1 MAGIQYHYKTTKYKA
16 NFLTVVCFI
25 LFVLYSLMLY
35 LKHQYGIV
43 ALTYFIESELTT
55 STILSSTTRI
65 SALLGTLLCVIP
77 AIVLL
82 HTLHFPLRFK
92 ALAFLPS
99 YILLGFLTGISPET
113 VASHENEVHIL
124 SPVLLLLLCVV
135 LIFLSQVYRE
145 DRGEHAPVTNYL
157 GLNILISV
165 VGMLLC
171 MALTNTNRQ
180 LHVQLA
186 LAEAIHRNDYSVVD
200 NLSKGETTTN
210 NTITS
215 IQVLNLSKKGVL
227 GEKLFSLPHLTG
239 SQNMLP
245 DTNPASLLYH
255 TPTLVYGH
263 LKAVPVGKKWKTTDF
278 LEKAL
283 KRRMLL
289 AAEHSAIKDTLTV
302 RILADYYLC
311 ALLLDR
317 DLNRF
322 SRDLP
327 KYYNAGSTL
336 PRHYREALAICK
348 SQECGEI
355 PERTLYSDMD
365 SIYLR
370 YKLLHDSLLNAPAI
384 QRKECSKAYAGSYWN
399 YYFFVNEKQ

>member
-1 MAGIQYHYKTTKYKA
+1 
-16 NFLTVVCFI
+16 
-25 LFVLYSLMLY
+25 
-35 LKHQYGIV
+35 
-43 ALTYFIESELTT
+43 
-55 STILSSTTRI
+55 
-65 SALLGTLLCVIP
+65 
-77 AIVLL
+77 
-82 HTLHFPLRFK
+82 
-92 ALAFLPS
+92 
-99 YILLGFLTGISPET
+99 LGFLTGISPET

-135 LIFLSQVYRE
+135 FIFLSQVYRE

-171 MALTNTNRQ
+171 MALTNTNSQ

-227 GEKLFSLPHLTG
+227 GDKLFSIPHLTG

-322 SRDLP
+322 NTELP
-327 KYYNAGSTL
+327 KYYNTKNTL
-336 PRHYREALAICK
+336 PRHYREALVLHKDQNANESSNPIMD
-348 SQECGEI
+348 E
-355 PERTLYSDMD
+355 LMD
-365 SIYLR
+365 STYSC
-370 YKLLHDSLLNAPAI
+370 YKSLKSSFFNNDAL
-384 QRKECSKAYAGSYWN
+384 QRKECTMTYPGSYWN
-399 YYFFVNEKQ
+399 YFFYGIDKQR